1 MKSTFLSIALSTAVF
16 ATLGGAAIAQTAGD
30 KAAGHEKTQMCV
42 GCHGIPGWRNAF
54 PEVYSV
60 PMIAGQHPQYIV
72 KALQAYRSGE
82 RQHQTMRAIASSLSD
97 ADMANLAA
105 YYGGAPAAVAAKK

>member
-1 MKSTFLSIALSTAVF
+1 MKLNPLSVALSVALL
-16 ATLGGAAIAQTAGD
+16 AMINGAASAQTAGNA
-30 KAAGHEKTQMCV
+30 AAGHEKTQMCA

-72 KALQAYRSGE
+72 RALQAYRSGE

-105 YYGGAPAAVAAKK
+105 YYGAAPEAVAKK